1 MCEDESP
8 ECHLGTHK
16 DPLSRT
22 QEVIMLRCYVSACT
36 YLYTAACQNLTSSR
50 VSSCIYVMRVC
61 TKMLNGYLQRLC
73 IFKYQFVYSLCEYH
87 LVSLSTLSVSDYA
100 PSLFLCLTSSRK
112 QFWL

>member
-1 MCEDESP
+1 
-8 ECHLGTHK
+8 
-16 DPLSRT
+16 
-22 QEVIMLRCYVSACT
+22 
-36 YLYTAACQNLTSSR
+36 
-50 VSSCIYVMRVC
+50 
-61 TKMLNGYLQRLC
+61 MLNGYLQRLC